1 MTKHPSDRRVALDA
15 AVALHHQQYAVQVHH
30 GDLDSADAD
39 VLATAS
45 TIFGW
50 LTGSAEHD
58 PVIIGLTERIASLED
73 RMAKTETALE
83 DLNDATNEVAAE
95 LDQLR
100 GEISATDTALADRI
114 GSAAT
119 RLRGLAADPA
129 NPVPDPVEPV

>member
-15 AVALHHQQYAVQVHH
+15 AVALHHQQYAIQIHH
-30 GDLDSADAD
+30 GDLDSADAG

-50 LTGSAEHD
+50 LTRSADYD
-58 PVIIGLTERIASLED
+58 PVLIALAARIASLED
-73 RMAKTETALE
+73 RMSLSETALE

-129 NPVPDPVEPV
+129 NPVPEPEPV